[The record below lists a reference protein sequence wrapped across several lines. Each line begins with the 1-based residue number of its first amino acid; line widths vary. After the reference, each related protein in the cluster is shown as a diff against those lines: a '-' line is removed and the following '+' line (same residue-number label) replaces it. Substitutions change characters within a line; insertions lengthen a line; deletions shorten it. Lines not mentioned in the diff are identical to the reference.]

1 MNNYSTGKQSKIISI
16 DIGELCTHC
25 GKDTA
30 FNSGELLR
38 VNRISSEADA
48 ALTLSACGVIIP
60 AVVQGYMCAEC
71 QDGDRD

>member
-1 MNNYSTGKQSKIISI
+1 MNNYSAGKQSKIISI

-48 ALTLSACGVIIP
+48 HLRYRLAALLYP
-60 AVVQGYMCAEC
+60 P
-71 QDGDRD
+71 

>member
-1 MNNYSTGKQSKIISI
+1 MKNSSHGTRSKIIHI

-48 ALTLSACGVIIP
+48 ALTLSACGASIP